1 MNGTMEHHDND
12 RVTDIN
18 EFCEVEAQKAAA
30 TFAVAYH
37 QFITENPPMDGVPV
51 DESRFARR
59 FADHFLDHF
68 ETEVRRAYNTVSPAE
83 LKEDR
88 RNANDGDP
96 TGSSP
101 ASPTDSEGNANVNT
115 RLLSDSGPPGSRNGT
130 TAMFNGDP
138 VVNSRYS
145 SNSSLDGNHSS
156 RNINSVHH
164 VKNEVSRLPR
174 KFSFRNMTE
183 NVINRFRKAHHSS
196 NQGRDRG
203 IKYNPEDV
211 VREGIVNFLTGEDLQ
226 GRQKWERSRLVLVKR
241 LEGHML
247 DFYTPPKSN
256 KPRNGIF
263 CFLIEEARETT
274 ALELPE
280 KDNTFVLKGDN
291 SLEFVIEAQS
301 MQDMRS
307 WLTNIQACMQL
318 PSLPRRP
325 LPSVPHSPEPPATSG
340 SFSFLRPK
348 PNLTVQIP
356 QPELSPDGPNSRSP
370 LTPEHSFEGFSSQD
384 PNPPISP
391 PPRIPP
397 RRRHGNSPD
406 RLPSGGSDGPVTPEL
421 PSMQM
426 QARPLDGSNQNINLE
441 LEETATVSDHPLN
454 EYPWFHGTLSR
465 VDAAKLVLQGGNTRH
480 GVFLVRQSETR
491 RGECVLTF
499 NFHGRPKH
507 LRLTLDLSGRCQVTH
522 MWFES
527 IFDMLDYFRSNPIP
541 LDSRDGASQP
551 DVTLTEFVPNAQ
563 SVSTPS
569 TPLTPATPEA
579 GVNRDS
585 GGGGSGSGLGN
596 PNSLLVSSNEF
607 LGSGSQFSLSMNS
620 GGQSPSPL
628 DGQGRG
634 SSTRAVKNQYS
645 FV

>member
-356 QPELSPDGPNSRSP
+356 QP
-370 LTPEHSFEGFSSQD
+370 
-384 PNPPISP
+384 
-391 PPRIPP
+391 
-397 RRRHGNSPD
+397 
-406 RLPSGGSDGPVTPEL
+406 
-421 PSMQM
+421 
-426 QARPLDGSNQNINLE
+426 DGSNQNINLE

>member
-1 MNGTMEHHDND
+1 MNGMESHDND

-30 TFAVAYH
+30 TFALAYH
-37 QFITENPPMDGVPV
+37 QFITENPPADDIPV
-51 DESRFARR
+51 DENRFARR
-59 FADHFLDHF
+59 FADHFMDHF
-68 ETEVRRAYNTVSPAE
+68 ETEVRRAYNTVSPSD
-83 LKEDR
+83 LREDQQ
-88 RNANDGDP
+88 NANTHDDP
-96 TGSSP
+96 AGSP
-101 ASPTDSEGNANVNT
+101 AASPTESENNANVNT
-115 RLLSDSGPPGSRNGT
+115 RLLSSDSGPRPGNRNGT

-138 VVNSRYS
+138 NGRYS
-145 SNSSLDGNHSS
+145 SNSSLDGNH
-156 RNINSVHH
+156 INSVNQTPPPRSE
-164 VKNEVSRLPR
+164 VKLPR

-183 NVINRFRKAHHSS
+183 NVTHVINRFRKAHQTTGQHH
-196 NQGRDRG
+196 RERG
-203 IKYNPEDV
+203 IRYAPEDI
-211 VREGIVNFLTGEDLQ
+211 VREGIVNLLTGEDHQ
-226 GRQKWERSRLVLVKR
+226 CKQKWERSRLVLVKR

-247 DFYTPPKSN
+247 DFYAPPKSN

-280 KDNTFVLKGDN
+280 KENTFVLKAEN
-291 SLEFVIEAQS
+291 NLEYVLEAQS

-307 WLTNIQACMQL
+307 WLTNITACMNM
-318 PSLPRRP
+318 PNLPRRP
-325 LPSVPHSPEPPATSG
+325 LPSVPDHSPEPDNSSS
-340 SFSFLRPK
+340 SFSFLRAR

-356 QPELSPDGPNSRSP
+356 DWTANSPSNSRSP
-370 LTPEHSFEGFSSQD
+370 LTPENSGEGFSSRD
-384 PNPPISP
+384 PSPPASP

-397 RRRHGNSPD
+397 RRRHGNTNSPD
-406 RLPSGGSDGPVTPEL
+406 RLPSGGSDTPLSPDL
-421 PSMQM
+421 PPLHDAQS
-426 QARPLDGSNQNINLE
+426 RILDGSNQNINLDS
-441 LEETATVSDHPLN
+441 EEPAPVTDHPLN
-454 EYPWFHGTLSR
+454 EHLWFHGTLSR
-465 VDAAKLVLQGGNTRH
+465 VDAAKLVLQGGNASH
-480 GVFLVRQSETR
+480 GMFLVRQSETR

-507 LRLTLDLSGRCQVTH
+507 LRLTLDGSGRCQVTH

-527 IFDMLDYFRSNPIP
+527 IIDMLDYFRSNPIP

-551 DVTLTEFVPNAQ
+551 DVTLTEYVPNAQ

-569 TPLTPATPEA
+569 TPLTPQTPEA
-579 GVNRDS
+579 GGNGR
-585 GGGGSGSGLGN
+585 GLGN
-596 PNSLLVSSNEF
+596 SNSLMVSSNEF